1 MKLRL
6 LSALITIVLASTFAQ
21 AQTGVI
27 ALPANTDMWQLAV
40 MDGAGALSTASPTD
54 TTASNLLF
62 AANDPNSWLYWFL
75 DNPTSSATIDG
86 DALKIVVGKADDTA
100 WHTCFLQRDLP
111 VAEGVAYVLK
121 FRAKASASRLITPV
135 VQVQADDYHPIGF
148 MQDVTVGTDWQS
160 FSFPFTAAGLIPDGV
175 QLAFQVGQ
183 TTGTLWLADVTL
195 SQASGA
201 CPIPAPSSAVLVN
214 VTQAT
219 NPDWKINLFSKDQN
233 LIEGKKYTLSFC
245 MKSDKPRS
253 MAALPQVDGD
263 DYRVVATNVDFRAY
277 AGPVWHRHTVTF
289 TAVNVK
295 PGAVRVVM
303 PVGQVTGN
311 VWIGDVK
318 VAEAK

>member
-1 MKLRL
+1 MKIRL
-6 LSALITIVLASTFAQ
+6 LTALVTAVLVTGFAQ
-21 AQTGVI
+21 AQTSVI

-40 MDGAGALSTASPTD
+40 MDGAGTLTTASPTD
-54 TTASNLLF
+54 TSVANMLYPT
-62 AANDPNSWLYWFL
+62 NDPASWLSWFL
-75 DNPTSSATIDG
+75 DNPSSSVVTEG

-100 WHTCFLQRDLP
+100 WHSCFLQRDLP
-111 VAEGVAYVLK
+111 VSEGVSYVLK

-148 MQDVTVGTDWQS
+148 MQDVTVGTDWQT
-160 FSFPFTAAGLIPDGV
+160 FSFPFTAAGLIPEGV

-183 TTGTLWLADVTL
+183 ATGTLWLADVAL

-201 CPIPAPSSAVLVN
+201 CPVPVPSSALQVN
-214 VTQAT
+214 ITQAA

-233 LIEGKKYTLSFC
+233 FVEGKKYTLSFS
-245 MKSDKPRS
+245 MKSQKPRT

-263 DYRVVATNVDFRAY
+263 DYRVVATNVDFRVN

-295 PGAVRVVM
+295 PNAVRIVM
-303 PVGQVTGN
+303 PVGQTTGN
-311 VWIGDVK
+311 IWIGDVK
-318 VAEAK
+318 VTEAK